1 MTRKS
6 CAQRCREYR
15 QRMKTMAEANAIF
28 VQRPVVSTIINVSS
42 NVSDIQVD
50 PAQVLQSETMEIEC
64 DLSATSVVRQKS
76 KSTHDLLIDVS
87 EQDTY
92 SASRQHYKAR
102 KEFMDKFTNNP
113 FGHICTIC
121 DRLWFKEDLKQP
133 VEAHQEILYKILPNK
148 YVEDILACNT
158 CFSSLS
164 KDKIIFISK
173 QYYMLFYKYIFFP
186 PFIYE
191 YLLIL
196 ITY

>member
-6 CAQRCREYR
+6 CVQRCREYR

-28 VQRPVVSTIINVSS
+28 VQRPVVSTIINVWS

-102 KEFMDKFTNNP
+102 KEFM
-113 FGHICTIC
+113 
-121 DRLWFKEDLKQP
+121 
-133 VEAHQEILYKILPNK
+133 EAHQEILYKILPNK
-148 YVEDILACNT
+148 YVEDILACNM

-164 KDKIIFISK
+164 KNKIIFISK